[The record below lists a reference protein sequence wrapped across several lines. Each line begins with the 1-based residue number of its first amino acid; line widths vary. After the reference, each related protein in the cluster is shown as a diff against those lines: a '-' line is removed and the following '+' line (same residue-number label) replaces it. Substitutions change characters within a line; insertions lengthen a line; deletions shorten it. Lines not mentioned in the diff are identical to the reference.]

1 MFSSIYSRY
10 QHLKSHLNML
20 TIGRKFPELA
30 LNAVV
35 STEKNKEFAKIST
48 VEHRNKGK
56 WAVFFFWPKDFT
68 FVCPTEIKGF
78 NDKFADFRDNDAL
91 LYGVS
96 TDTEFVHL
104 AWRKDNENLKD
115 LKFPMLADHS
125 KRLTR
130 ALGILA
136 DDEEVA
142 LRATFI
148 VDPQGTIQW
157 VCVNNLDVGR
167 NIDETLRVLEALQT
181 GELCPCN
188 WKEGEKTLKVA
199 GGSLVEA

>member
-1 MFSSIYSRY
+1 
-10 QHLKSHLNML
+10 ML
-20 TIGRKFPELA
+20 TVGDKFPEFELD
-30 LNAVV
+30 AVV
-35 STEKNKEFAKIST
+35 STEKNKEFTKIST
-48 VEHRNKGK
+48 ADHRKQGK

-91 LYGVS
+91 LYGAS
-96 TDTEFVHL
+96 TDTAFVHL

-115 LKFPMLADHS
+115 LKFPMLADHG
-125 KRLTR
+125 KHLCR
-130 ALGILA
+130 ALGILTGS
-136 DDEEVA
+136 EEVA

-157 VCVNNLDVGR
+157 VNVNNLDVGR

-188 WKEGEKTLKVA
+188 WKEGDATLKVV